1 VRQTNENMMGSFSR
15 STKIYDRLIREG
27 EGERR
32 IGEKEG

>member
-15 STKIYDRLIREG
+15 STKIYDRLIG
-27 EGERR
+27 EGVRERR